1 MAIHIYVNAC
11 IHTYDE
17 TEGCMKEEG
26 ERKIKGEGGRGRKVE
41 REVEKEREREHY
53 FRLMVQ

>member
-1 MAIHIYVNAC
+1 MALYIYVYAC

-26 ERKIKGEGGRGRKVE
+26 EREIKGEGGRGRKVE
-41 REVEKEREREHY
+41 REEEEEREKENII
-53 FRLMVQ
+53 LD